1 MRALVTGGGGFL
13 GEAIVRRLRARGDEV
28 RSLARGDY
36 PALREIGVD
45 VHRGDIGDSEAV
57 HAAAEGCDVVFHVA
71 AKAGIWG
78 PYEEYHRANV
88 VGTENVIGACRA
100 HGIGKLVHTSSPSV
114 VFDGEDQEGVDETTP
129 YPEHFLAHYPR
140 TKAEAERLVLAAN
153 DNELATVALRP
164 HLIWGPGDNHLVP
177 RVIARA
183 RAGKLRLVG
192 GRPTPAVDSVYID
205 NAADAH
211 LDAEARLAVGSPVA
225 GKAYFISQG
234 EPVPLSELIDGILGA
249 AELPPV
255 DRSVSPR
262 AAYVVG
268 SMLEAVYGLF
278 RIESEPV
285 MTRFLARQLA
295 TAHWFDISAAK
306 EELGYEPKVDIS
318 EGLERLSAWLSEE
331 ER

>member
-1 MRALVTGGGGFL
+1 M
-13 GEAIVRRLRARGDEV
+13 
-28 RSLARGDY
+28 
-36 PALREIGVD
+36 
-45 VHRGDIGDSEAV
+45 
-57 HAAAEGCDVVFHVA
+57 
-71 AKAGIWG
+71 
-78 PYEEYHRANV
+78 
-88 VGTENVIGACRA
+88 
-100 HGIGKLVHTSSPSV
+100 
-114 VFDGEDQEGVDETTP
+114 VFDGEDQEGVDESTP
-129 YPEHFLAHYPR
+129 YPENFLAHYPR

-153 DNELATVALRP
+153 DDELATVALRP

-211 LDAEARLAVGSPVA
+211 LAAEARLTVGSPVA

-278 RIESEPV
+278 RIEREPV

-306 EELGYEPKVDIS
+306 RDLNYQVGGNPKRVIYWLAELKDPNSKVT
-318 EGLERLSAWLSEE
+318 LSDEHINFKWVELDEAKQLS
-331 ER
+331 RFSDMQSLLTLADAFIQKKKT